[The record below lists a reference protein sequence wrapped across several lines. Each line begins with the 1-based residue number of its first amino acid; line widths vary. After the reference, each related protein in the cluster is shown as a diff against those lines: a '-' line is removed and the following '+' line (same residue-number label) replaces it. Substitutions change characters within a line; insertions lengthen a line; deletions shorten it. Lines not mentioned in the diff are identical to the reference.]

1 MSKAELKP
9 NPSPETDEP
18 ESPSVPSV
26 IDISGPV
33 RDDPSEEE
41 DGHRRTHS
49 KEGHGD
55 NDDDDGR
62 EEGEEVGMDTE
73 LTIHVDGGAEGE
85 EETLP
90 RASDATAA
98 DAKAHTDAGSTLY
111 GSLAAAGEQVHDHP
125 LSLDVHASPHRRRRR
140 KGDEEEGG
148 YEYDEDDDDE
158 DEDEEDDLGLGGMGR
173 GGRES
178 PQRFVLTG
186 GKVGG
191 MQVQEFGS
199 KPRCVARML
208 FSNTLGARADTKK
221 TKCATT
227 YCPLLGHVRTS

>member
-18 ESPSVPSV
+18 DSPSVPSV

-33 RDDPSEEE
+33 RDDPSEGE

-49 KEGHGD
+49 KEGHD
-55 NDDDDGR
+55 ADANDEDQ
-62 EEGEEVGMDTE
+62 EEGDEVGMDTE
-73 LTIHVDGGAEGE
+73 LTIHVDGGPEGE
-85 EETLP
+85 EEALP

-140 KGDEEEGG
+140 RKGDEEEGG
-148 YEYDEDDDDE
+148 YEYDEDEDDE
-158 DEDEEDDLGLGGMGR
+158 DEDEEDDLGLAGGR

-178 PQRFVLTG
+178 PHRFVLTG

-191 MQVQEFGS
+191 MQVQ
-199 KPRCVARML
+199 
-208 FSNTLGARADTKK
+208 
-221 TKCATT
+221 
-227 YCPLLGHVRTS
+227 